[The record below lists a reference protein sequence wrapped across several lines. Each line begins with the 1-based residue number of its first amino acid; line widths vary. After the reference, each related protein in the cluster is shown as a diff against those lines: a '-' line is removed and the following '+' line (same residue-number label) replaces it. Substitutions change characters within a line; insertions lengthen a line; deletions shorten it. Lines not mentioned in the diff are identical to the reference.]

1 MVAVAGKQFRRP
13 MLGVEAA
20 TNPDSAPPPSSKR
33 SRKSDAGAPVAEP
46 AAAAGSSAPTA
57 GQGCGVP
64 TVVCVRKAE
73 LRKRGIADMEEWLA
87 RPDTEYVGRRNQYVK
102 GTFQSKWANK
112 FPVKKF
118 GREGCIAKYE
128 EWLRGSP
135 ELLAQLPELA
145 GKELGCWCK
154 PEACHGDVLV
164 ALGHAFGFCPPWAQT
179 WAC

>member
-1 MVAVAGKQFRRP
+1 M
-13 MLGVEAA
+13 
-20 TNPDSAPPPSSKR
+20 
-33 SRKSDAGAPVAEP
+33 
-46 AAAAGSSAPTA
+46 
-57 GQGCGVP
+57 
-64 TVVCVRKAE
+64 CVRKAE

-164 ALGHAFGFCPPWAQT
+164 ALYKERVVGEGCG
-179 WAC
+179 